1 MEPEK
6 KSVDRRI
13 RKTKRAIRLALVRL
27 MTEKDITD
35 ITIKDIV
42 TLADVNRKTFYN
54 YYSGVYQVVEEIEKT
69 VLGDFYNAF
78 DDLPFDRISANPNL
92 MFERI
97 NGVVLNDPEL
107 YSCLLMIDEKVNL
120 ISKIASILIRSA
132 KHELR
137 KYLALDDEQIEL
149 ILNFTFSGTIK
160 VYQNWVMS
168 ENKRPLNKIG
178 EEIGIISFGGINK
191 MNEMFGKSQN

>member
-1 MEPEK
+1 MEQEK
-6 KSVDRRI
+6 KNVDRRV
-13 RKTKRAIRLALVRL
+13 RKTKRAIRIALARL
-27 MTEKDITD
+27 MTEKEITD

-42 TLADVNRKTFYN
+42 TVADINRKTFYN
-54 YYSGVYQVVEEIEKT
+54 YYSGVYQVVEEIEQT
-69 VLGDFYNAF
+69 VLGDFYAAF
-78 DDLPFDRISANPNL
+78 ENLPYDKISANPSL

-107 YSCLLMIDEKVNL
+107 YYCLLMIDEKVNL

-132 KHELR
+132 KQELR
-137 KYLALDDEQIEL
+137 RYLDLDDDQIEL

-160 VYQNWVMS
+160 VYQNWVLS

-191 MNEMFGKSQN
+191 MNEMFGKSK